1 MDKQFLLKLLAVA
14 SNFIF
19 EMLVGLVLG
28 FLIGQWLD
36 AWFELNLIFTII
48 LMVGIPLVA
57 IRNFIVRMLRLG
69 AKHDDRKNV
78 S

>member
-1 MDKQFLLKLLAVA
+1 MDQKFLMKLLAVA

-19 EMLVGLVLG
+19 EMLAGLLAG
-28 FLIGQWLD
+28 FFIGRMLD
-36 AWFELNLIFTII
+36 QFWDLNLIFTVGF
-48 LMVGIPLVA
+48 MVLLPLVA

-69 AKHDDRKNV
+69 AKNDARKDV

>member
-1 MDKQFLLKLLAVA
+1 MERKFLLKLLAVA

-36 AWFELNLIFTII
+36 AYFDQNLIFTII
-48 LMVGIPLVA
+48 FMVGIPLVA

-69 AKHDDRKNV
+69 AKHDDRKDV

>member
-1 MDKQFLLKLLAVA
+1 MEKRFLLKLLAVA

-36 AWFELNLIFTII
+36 AWFEFNLVFTII